1 MQLAHE
7 LIGRSGSPALVLIH
21 GITENR
27 RMWHPLLSSL
37 GADHEVLAV
46 DLRGHGESDIEDPYD
61 PITYATDV
69 AETVRSLGLE
79 RPLVIGHSLGGVVAS
94 AYAAVAPCVGVV
106 NVDQPLR
113 LADFQAALQQ
123 LEPMLTGSQQDF
135 EAAIGMIFGA
145 MNGPLPEPELHRI
158 EHLRAHPR
166 QHVVLRTWD
175 AVLHSSPAELD
186 ATVATLAGAITVPY
200 LSLHGIDPG
209 PGYAAW
215 LTGLVPTA
223 VVEVWPDQGHYPHLV
238 DPTHFLARVAEFEA
252 QVRG

>member
-7 LIGRSGSPALVLIH
+7 LVGRSGNPALVLIH

-37 GADHEVLAV
+37 GQEHEVLAV

-69 AETVRSLGLE
+69 AETVQALGLE

-123 LEPMLTGSQQDF
+123 LEPMLTGSQDEF
-135 EAAIGMIFGA
+135 ETAIAMIFDA
-145 MNGPLPEPELHRI
+145 MNGPLPAGEVQRI
-158 EHLRAHPR
+158 EHLRAKPHQR
-166 QHVVLRTWD
+166 VVLGTWD
-175 AVLHSSPAELD
+175 SVLHSSIDELD
-186 ATVATLAGAITVPY
+186 ATVAALASAITVPY

-209 PGYAAW
+209 PGYATW

-238 DPTHFLARVAEFEA
+238 DPQRFLRRIADFEA
-252 QVRG
+252 QVRA